1 MALPLA
7 LPLTLALELPLAVS
21 SADWRIV
28 ECGKLNAVRIC
39 VAIVAFAVACACRDK
54 WPLVL
59 LVFSVYIFLVFLERH
74 IILSVSLYCGL
85 VPFGQQCLQC
95 HLLHAAC
102 RMPPATASHPPIA
115 GAAIEAASAAANWG
129 IN

>member
-1 MALPLA
+1 MA

-59 LVFSVYIFLVFLERH
+59 LVFSVYIFGIFRKAN
-74 IILSVSLYCGL
+74 
-85 VPFGQQCLQC
+85 
-95 HLLHAAC
+95 HLI
-102 RMPPATASHPPIA
+102 S
-115 GAAIEAASAAANWG
+115 
-129 IN
+129 